1 MLSLPATVIL
11 QGFKGF
17 FSPNG
22 HIAFYRPAISLSKS
36 RKRQDHNQCSQIC
49 HLTDSLFIKQLRMAE
64 ENMRT
69 ETNCLPFKVFI
80 LKALNKFLKLRIQL
94 NKMCSSVLQSEQN
107 DNYKAWVKGG

>member
-17 FSPNG
+17 L
-22 HIAFYRPAISLSKS
+22 ALMATLLSLSKP
-36 RKRQDHNQCSQIC
+36 RKRQDHNQWSQIC

-69 ETNCLPFKVFI
+69 EKNCLPFKVFI
-80 LKALNKFLKLRIQL
+80 LKALNKFLKLRIKL

-107 DNYKAWVKGG
+107 DNFEAWVKGG